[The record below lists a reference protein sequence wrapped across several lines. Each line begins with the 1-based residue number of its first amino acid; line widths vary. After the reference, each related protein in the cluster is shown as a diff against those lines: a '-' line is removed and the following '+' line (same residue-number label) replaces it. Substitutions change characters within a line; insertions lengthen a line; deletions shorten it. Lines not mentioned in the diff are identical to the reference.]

1 MAFRNS
7 VARREYYVKNRE
19 KMLEMS
25 KKYRDNNIEKVR
37 ASANAWR
44 KKNPEKVREYNK
56 IYSEKIWFKK
66 KEEEWENTLIELG
79 YGDLYR
85 S

>member
-1 MAFRNS
+1 MAYATPA
-7 VARREYYVKNRE
+7 ARREYYVKNRE

-37 ASANAWR
+37 ASANKWR
-44 KKNPEKVREYNK
+44 KNNPEKVREYT
-56 IYSEKIWFKK
+56 EKLSFKK